1 MPYIGGK
8 HRLAK
13 EISRRLHATGVDT
26 LVEVFGGSAAV
37 MLSAGFNK
45 RVYNDSDRDI
55 VNAFRVLGDTEK
67 CAAMVRMMQF
77 MPPSRAIFDD
87 CAANAVGGEVER
99 AARTFYRQLWCFGG
113 KGRDGGFSVSTGDR
127 WGIKEVS
134 RYAAWLKRADR
145 FHAFFHGTMI
155 ECLDYQDC
163 CSMYGSKANVVL
175 FCDPPYV
182 GTERYYRQA
191 FTNWDHWNLAQI
203 LNGCAAHVVLT
214 YYDAPM
220 LRDLYP
226 TSLWKWEAVTAT
238 KNCQF
243 RSGHKQKTDEFIISK
258 RSNNN
263 SKEEPHV

>member
-1 MPYIGGK
+1 MRVIGVEPENCASLTAA
-8 HRLAK
+8 LAAG
-13 EISRRLHATGVDT
+13 RPVTVPAFPT
-26 LVEVFGGSAAV
+26 LADGLLVP
-37 MLSAGFNK
+37 
-45 RVYNDSDRDI
+45 RVGT
-55 VNAFRVLGDTEK
+55 NAF
-67 CAAMVRMMQF
+67 
-77 MPPSRAIFDD
+77 AI
-87 CAANAVGGEVER
+87 
-99 AARTFYRQLWCFGG
+99 AARTVDRQLLCVGG

-191 FTNWDHWNLAQI
+191 FTKWDHWNLAQI

-226 TSLWKWEAVTAT
+226 ASLWEWEAVTAT